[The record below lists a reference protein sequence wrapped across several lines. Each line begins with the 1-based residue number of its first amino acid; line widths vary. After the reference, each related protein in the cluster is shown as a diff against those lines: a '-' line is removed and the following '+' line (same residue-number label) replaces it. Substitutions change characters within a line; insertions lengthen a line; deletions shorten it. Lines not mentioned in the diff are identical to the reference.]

1 MDGYATTTL
10 TKTQHDAQQNLL
22 LSALPESEFQ
32 TILPALE
39 LVDLEVGDVLW
50 ESEETR
56 HYIYFP
62 TTALVC
68 LLYESD
74 EGISVEVGIAG
85 RQGLLGVATFM
96 SEARMPKRA
105 VVQVA
110 GQAYRM
116 KADAVQAEFSH
127 CGDFQDVCMA
137 YTQMLIAQISQSA
150 ICNQL
155 HSVEQRFCRY
165 LLINHDHH
173 QSEKF
178 LMTHDQISNVLGVRR
193 ESVTL
198 AAAALRDQGLIE
210 YSRGK
215 ITLLDRKSMERAVC
229 ECYGVVKEQY
239 DRILEKYLTTHE
251 A

>member
-1 MDGYATTTL
+1 MPT
-10 TKTQHDAQQNLL
+10 TKTQHDAQKNLI

-32 TILPALE
+32 NIVTSLE
-39 LVDLEVGDVLW
+39 LVDLAVGDVLW

-56 HYIYFP
+56 DFVYFP

-74 EGISVEVGIAG
+74 EGVSVEVGIAG

-96 SEARMPKRA
+96 ADAQMAKRA

-116 KADAVQAEFSH
+116 KAKAVNEEFSE

-155 HSVEQRFCRY
+155 HSVEQRFGRY

-173 QSEKF
+173 ESNTF
-178 LMTHDQISNVLGVRR
+178 LMTHDQISHVLGVRR
-193 ESVTL
+193 ESVSL
-198 AAAALRDQGLIE
+198 AASGLRDAGLIE

-215 ITLLDRKSMERAVC
+215 ITLLDRKGLEDAVC
-229 ECYGVVKEQY
+229 ECYAVVKEQY
-239 DRILEKYLTTHE
+239 DRILAKYLKEHD